1 MNTFS
6 YLITAAALL
15 SASAVFAADKTVT
28 NKLYTE
34 KGEAGQQ
41 VISEQADGSL
51 SAELN
56 VGWNNR
62 VVKIKEKLSLNDKG
76 LPVLFE
82 ASGTS
87 AFGAPIAEKFSL
99 EDGVGRWSGNKDEGM
114 LQSGEP
120 RFYVPAD
127 EAGAS
132 SYALMKAL
140 LASPTRSVDL
150 FPNGTARL
158 DALKTVTIRNGKKS
172 EEVTLYAISGMAFNP
187 SFGWF
192 DKNGHYFAQ
201 DFGGFMRVIRDGFS
215 LENFAELT
223 AMQKQAE
230 NDYLADIARHLSH
243 DYDTVLLKGGN
254 VVDVINKTLLKNTDV
269 LVKQGKI
276 SAVGSKLEAP
286 AGATVVNVSGKT
298 IVPGLW
304 DMHGHLSKNDGL
316 LNIAAGVTSVRDI
329 GNNHDNIMEIDRLF
343 NSDQLIGNRV
353 YRAGFFD
360 KQSEYSA
367 GLSVNS
373 LAEAH
378 EKIDWFADN
387 GYLQIKIYSSID
399 PKWVKPIA
407 EHAHHRGMRLSGHVP
422 AFMTAQQAVDAGFD
436 EIQHVNMLFLNF
448 LAGTEVDTRKQLRF
462 SLVGEK
468 AGSLD
473 LNSKPVKDFIKLL
486 ADKQITV
493 DPTVST
499 FRSLLLGKNKQIDA
513 EFATVADHL
522 PPGVVRQLKGAVMNV
537 SAELQPVYQ
546 KSADAMVTMVKVLFD
561 AGVPIVPG
569 TDNIAGFTLQ
579 RELELYAE
587 AGIPAIDV
595 LRIGSLEPAR
605 LVGAAH
611 YSGSVTAGKNAD
623 LLVIDG
629 DPTQNISDI
638 RKVALVFK
646 GKHYYKPDELYPVLG
661 VKPFTAS
668 LSVGK

>member
-1 MNTFS
+1 MNTS
-6 YLITAAALL
+6 TRLLL
-15 SASAVFAADKTVT
+15 SVMLLSNSTVFAADKTVT
-28 NKLYTE
+28 NKLYSE

-41 VISEQADGSL
+41 VITEQADGSYSATLDL
-51 SAELN
+51 S
-56 VGWNNR
+56 WNNR
-62 VVKIKEKLSLNDKG
+62 VVTIKEKLKLNDKG
-76 LPVLFE
+76 LPQTFE
-82 ASGTS
+82 ATGTS
-87 AFGAPIAEKFSL
+87 AFGAPIAESFSL
-99 EDGVGRWSGNKDEGM
+99 EDGIGRWSGNKDEGM
-114 LQSGEP
+114 LQSAEP

-132 SYALMKAL
+132 SHALMKAL

-150 FPNGTARL
+150 FPSGTARL
-158 DALKTVTIRNGKKS
+158 DALKTVTITNGKNS

-201 DFGGFMRVIRDGFS
+201 DFSGFMRVIRDGYS
-215 LENFAELT
+215 LQNFAELA

-230 NDYLADIARHLSH
+230 NDYLAEISRNLSH
-243 DYDTVLLKGGN
+243 SYDTVLLKGGN
-254 VVDVINKTLLKNTDV
+254 VVDVVEKKLLRNTDV
-269 LVKQGKI
+269 LLRQGKI
-276 SAVGSKLEAP
+276 SAIGNKLAAP
-286 AGATVVNVSGKT
+286 SGAKVVDVQGKT
-298 IVPGLW
+298 LLPGLW

-343 NSDQLIGNRV
+343 NSSELIGNRV

-367 GLSVNS
+367 GLSVKS

-399 PKWVKPIA
+399 PKWVKSIA

-448 LAGTEVDTRKQLRF
+448 LAGTEVDTRTQKRF

-473 LNSKPVKDFIKLL
+473 LNSKAVKDFIKLL
-486 ADKQITV
+486 ADKQIAV
-493 DPTVST
+493 DPTVAT
-499 FRSLLLGKNKQIDA
+499 FRSLLLGKNKQIDP
-513 EFATVADHL
+513 EFASIAAHL
-522 PPGVVRQLKGAVMNV
+522 PPGVVRQLKGATMNV

-546 KSADAMVTMVKVLFD
+546 KSADALVTMIKVLFD
-561 AGVPIVPG
+561 AGVPIIPG
-569 TDNIAGFTLQ
+569 TDHIAGFTLH
-579 RELELYAE
+579 RELELYAQ
-587 AGIPAIDV
+587 AGIPPLDV
-595 LRIGSLEPAR
+595 LRIASLEPAR

-611 YSGSVTAGKNAD
+611 YSGSINVGKNAD
-623 LLVIDG
+623 LLIVDG
-629 DPTQNISDI
+629 DPTKNISDI

-646 GKHYYKPDELYPVLG
+646 GPHYYKPQELYPVVG

-668 LSVGK
+668 LGLN

>member
-1 MNTFS
+1 MNTN
-6 YLITAAALL
+6 LIGLASLVLL
-15 SASAVFAADKTVT
+15 YGSAVFAAEKTVT
-28 NKLYTE
+28 NKLYSE

-41 VISEQADGSL
+41 VITEHGNGSFSATLDL
-51 SAELN
+51 S
-56 VGWNNR
+56 WNNR
-62 VVKIKEKLSLNDKG
+62 VVSIKETLQLNDKG
-76 LPVLFE
+76 LPAAFA

-87 AFGAPIAEKFSL
+87 AFGAPIAESFSL
-99 EDGVGRWSGNKDEGM
+99 EDGVGRWVGNKDDGM
-114 LQSGEP
+114 LQSGTP
-120 RFYVPAD
+120 RFYVPVD

-132 SYALMKAL
+132 SHALMKAL

-150 FPNGTARL
+150 FPSGTARL
-158 DALKTVTIRNGKKS
+158 DALKTVTITNGKNT
-172 EEVTLYAISGMAFNP
+172 EQVTLYAISGLAFNP

-201 DFGGFMRVIRDGFS
+201 DFSGFMRVIRDGYS
-215 LENFAELT
+215 LQNFAELT
-223 AMQKQAE
+223 AMQKQAQ
-230 NDYLADIARHLSH
+230 NDYLADIAKNLSH
-243 DYDTVLLKGGN
+243 RYDTVLLQGGN
-254 VVDVINKTLLKNTDV
+254 VVDVVNNKLLANTDV
-269 LVKQGKI
+269 LLQRGKI
-276 SAVGSKLEAP
+276 SAVGSKLSAP
-286 AGATVVNVSGKT
+286 PGAVVLNVRGKT
-298 IVPGLW
+298 LVPGLW

-367 GLSVNS
+367 GLSVTS

-399 PKWVKPIA
+399 PKWVPAIA

-422 AFMTAQQAVDAGFD
+422 AFMTARQAVEAGFD

-448 LAGTEVDTRKQLRF
+448 LAGTTVDTRTQKRF
-462 SLVGEK
+462 TLVGEQ

-473 LNSKPVKDFIKLL
+473 LTSKPVQDFIKLL
-486 ADKQITV
+486 ADKQIAV

-513 EFATVADHL
+513 EFAMVADHL
-522 PPGVVRQLKGAVMNV
+522 PPAVVRQLKGATMDV

-546 KSADAMVTMVKVLFD
+546 KSADALVTMIKLLFD

-579 RELELYAE
+579 RELELYAK
-587 AGIPAIDV
+587 AGIPALDV
-595 LRIGSLEPAR
+595 LRIASLEPAR

-611 YSGSVTAGKNAD
+611 YSGSITAGKNAD

-629 DPTQNISDI
+629 DPTKNISDI
-638 RKVALVFK
+638 RNVALVFK
-646 GKHYYKPDELYPVLG
+646 GAHYYKPDELYPVVG

-668 LSVGK
+668 LSLQ

>member
-1 MNTFS
+1 MKIHS
-6 YLITAAALL
+6 AILVSLL
-15 SASAVFAADKTVT
+15 FTVTTVVAADKTVT
-28 NKLYTE
+28 NKLYSE

-41 VISEQADGSL
+41 VVTEKSDGSFDASLNL
-51 SAELN
+51 S
-56 VGWNNR
+56 WNNR
-62 VVKIKEKLSLNDKG
+62 VVTIKESLKLNDKG
-76 LPVLFE
+76 IPVAFS
-82 ASGTS
+82 ATGTS
-87 AFGAPIAEKFSL
+87 AFGAPIAEEFSL
-99 EDGVGRWSGNKDEGM
+99 VDGVARWAGNKDEGM
-114 LQSGEP
+114 LQTSQP

-127 EAGAS
+127 EAGAAS
-132 SYALMKAL
+132 HALMKAL
-140 LASPTRSVDL
+140 LASPTGSVDL
-150 FPNGTARL
+150 FPSGTAKL
-158 DALKTVTIRNGKKS
+158 DKLKTVTIKNGDKS
-172 EEVTLYAISGMAFNP
+172 EEVSLYAISGLAFNP

-192 DKNGHYFAQ
+192 DKDGHYFAQ
-201 DFGGFMRVIRDGFS
+201 DFSGFMRVIRDGYS

-223 AMQKQAE
+223 AIQKKAE
-230 NDYLADIARHLSH
+230 NDYLADIAKHLSH
-243 DYDTVLLKGGN
+243 SYDTVLLKGGN
-254 VVDVINKTLLKNTDV
+254 VVNVQDKTLLKNTDV
-269 LVKQGKI
+269 LLKQGKI
-276 SAVGSKLEAP
+276 VAVGSKLSAP
-286 AGATVVNVSGKT
+286 TAAKVVDVKGKT
-298 IVPGLW
+298 LVPGLW

-343 NSDQLIGNRV
+343 NRDELIGNHV

-399 PKWVKPIA
+399 PKWVAPIA

-448 LAGTEVDTRKQLRF
+448 LAGTEVDTRTQLRF

-468 AGSLD
+468 AASLD
-473 LNSKPVKDFIKLL
+473 LTSKPVKDFIKLL
-486 ADKQITV
+486 ADKQITI
-493 DPTVST
+493 DPTVAT
-499 FRSLLLGKNKQIDA
+499 FRSLLLGKNKQVDP
-513 EFATVADHL
+513 EFAMVADHL

-537 SAELQPVYQ
+537 SAEMQPVYQ
-546 KSADAMVTMVKVLFD
+546 QSADALVTMVKVLFD

-569 TDNIAGFTLQ
+569 TDNIAGFTLH
-579 RELELYAE
+579 RELELYAK
-587 AGIPAIDV
+587 AGIPPLDV
-595 LRIGSLEPAR
+595 LRIASLEPAR

-611 YSGSVTAGKNAD
+611 YSGSITAGKNAD

-629 DPTQNISDI
+629 DPTKNISDI

-646 GKHYYKPDELYPVLG
+646 GSHYYKPDELYPVVG

-668 LSVGK
+668 LTLN

>member
-1 MNTFS
+1 
-6 YLITAAALL
+6 
-15 SASAVFAADKTVT
+15 
-28 NKLYTE
+28 
-34 KGEAGQQ
+34 
-41 VISEQADGSL
+41 
-51 SAELN
+51 
-56 VGWNNR
+56 
-62 VVKIKEKLSLNDKG
+62 
-76 LPVLFE
+76 
-82 ASGTS
+82 
-87 AFGAPIAEKFSL
+87 
-99 EDGVGRWSGNKDEGM
+99 
-114 LQSGEP
+114 
-120 RFYVPAD
+120 
-127 EAGAS
+127 
-132 SYALMKAL
+132 MKAL

-158 DALKTVTIRNGKKS
+158 DALKMVTIRNGNKS

-269 LVKQGKI
+269 LIKQGKI

-343 NSDQLIGNRV
+343 NNDELIGNRV

-513 EFATVADHL
+513 EFSAVAD
-522 PPGVVRQLKGAVMNV
+522 
-537 SAELQPVYQ
+537 
-546 KSADAMVTMVKVLFD
+546 
-561 AGVPIVPG
+561 
-569 TDNIAGFTLQ
+569 
-579 RELELYAE
+579 
-587 AGIPAIDV
+587 
-595 LRIGSLEPAR
+595 
-605 LVGAAH
+605 
-611 YSGSVTAGKNAD
+611 
-623 LLVIDG
+623 
-629 DPTQNISDI
+629 
-638 RKVALVFK
+638 
-646 GKHYYKPDELYPVLG
+646 
-661 VKPFTAS
+661 
-668 LSVGK
+668 

>member
-1 MNTFS
+1 
-6 YLITAAALL
+6 
-15 SASAVFAADKTVT
+15 
-28 NKLYTE
+28 
-34 KGEAGQQ
+34 
-41 VISEQADGSL
+41 
-51 SAELN
+51 
-56 VGWNNR
+56 
-62 VVKIKEKLSLNDKG
+62 
-76 LPVLFE
+76 
-82 ASGTS
+82 
-87 AFGAPIAEKFSL
+87 APIAESFSL
-99 EDGVGRWSGNKDEGM
+99 EDGVGRWVGNKDDGM
-114 LQSGEP
+114 LQSGTP
-120 RFYVPAD
+120 RFYVPVD

-132 SYALMKAL
+132 SHALMKAL

-150 FPNGTARL
+150 FPSGTARL
-158 DALKTVTIRNGKKS
+158 DALKTVTITNGKNT
-172 EEVTLYAISGMAFNP
+172 EQVTLYAISGLAFNP

-201 DFGGFMRVIRDGFS
+201 DFSGFMRVIRDGYS
-215 LENFAELT
+215 LQNFAELT
-223 AMQKQAE
+223 AMQKQAQ
-230 NDYLADIARHLSH
+230 NDYLADIAKNLSH
-243 DYDTVLLKGGN
+243 RYDTVLLQGGN
-254 VVDVINKTLLKNTDV
+254 VVDVVNNKLLANTDV
-269 LVKQGKI
+269 LLQRGKI
-276 SAVGSKLEAP
+276 SAVGSKLSAP
-286 AGATVVNVSGKT
+286 PGAVVLNVRGKT
-298 IVPGLW
+298 LVPGLW

-367 GLSVNS
+367 GLSVTS

-399 PKWVKPIA
+399 PKWVPAIA

-422 AFMTAQQAVDAGFD
+422 AFMTARQAVEAGFD

-448 LAGTEVDTRKQLRF
+448 LAGTTVDTRTQKRF
-462 SLVGEK
+462 TLVGEQ

-473 LNSKPVKDFIKLL
+473 LTSKPVQDFIKLL
-486 ADKQITV
+486 ADKQIAV

-513 EFATVADHL
+513 EFAMVADHL
-522 PPGVVRQLKGAVMNV
+522 PPAVVRQLKGATMDV

-546 KSADAMVTMVKVLFD
+546 KSADALVTMIKLLFD

-579 RELELYAE
+579 RELELYAK
-587 AGIPAIDV
+587 AGIPALDV
-595 LRIGSLEPAR
+595 LRIASLEPAR

-611 YSGSVTAGKNAD
+611 YSGSITAGKNAD

-629 DPTQNISDI
+629 DPTKNISDI
-638 RKVALVFK
+638 RNVALVFK
-646 GKHYYKPDELYPVLG
+646 GAHYYKPDELYPVVG

-668 LSVGK
+668 LSLQ